1 MLTRYPLLVAAVFF
15 TLFGSVLLHLF
26 HFLGLFRLGRVVDFL
41 DRRSWLSPR
50 LSNARRSFRV
60 QPFVTPRAF
69 YGQDTITET
78 TMRFIQIETLPTG
91 KALVDIDKLTHAVP
105 EGEGSRLFLGA
116 QHIDVPHSLSELE
129 NVLAG
134 RDRTDDGENS
144 RAGFGVR

>member
-1 MLTRYPLLVAAVFF
+1 MPDEIL
-15 TLFGSVLLHLF
+15 
-26 HFLGLFRLGRVVDFL
+26 
-41 DRRSWLSPR
+41 
-50 LSNARRSFRV
+50 
-60 QPFVTPRAF
+60 
-69 YGQDTITET
+69 EK
-78 TMRFIQIETLPTG
+78 TMRFVQIETVPAG

-134 RDRTDDGENS
+134 RERTDDGENS

>member
-1 MLTRYPLLVAAVFF
+1 
-15 TLFGSVLLHLF
+15 
-26 HFLGLFRLGRVVDFL
+26 
-41 DRRSWLSPR
+41 
-50 LSNARRSFRV
+50 
-60 QPFVTPRAF
+60 
-69 YGQDTITET
+69 
-78 TMRFIQIETLPTG
+78 MRFVQIETLPSG
-91 KALVDIDKLTHAVP
+91 NALVDIDKLTHAVP